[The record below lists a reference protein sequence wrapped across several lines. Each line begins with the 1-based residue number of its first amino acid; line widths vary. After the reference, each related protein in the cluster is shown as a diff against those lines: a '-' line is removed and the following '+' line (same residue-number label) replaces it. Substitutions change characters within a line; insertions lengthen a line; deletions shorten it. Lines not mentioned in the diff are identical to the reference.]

1 MTLEQRWQ
9 KGFVGYFEKKKIGLC
24 NHKPREKI
32 SDSRTMVLIYSIYI
46 KWKLQIK
53 NKVSAAV
60 SKFKTE
66 DTKATLVDIVLIS
79 LLFFDYNQQSNIG
92 FYF

>member
-1 MTLEQRWQ
+1 MKTTN
-9 KGFVGYFEKKKIGLC
+9 K
-24 NHKPREKI
+24 
-32 SDSRTMVLIYSIYI
+32 
-46 KWKLQIK
+46 K

-79 LLFFDYNQQSNIG
+79 LLFFDYNQQSNIV